1 MRVLIVLL
9 IMLVNLRAQPAEP
22 PPQKDLID
30 VPSRY
35 HFPVKR
41 KAPVQFNYFIDRD
54 MDWKPLFRLSV
65 AVQNDFLQFTRTD
78 TAFLASYEVTA
89 SLRIKDTLIAG
100 YTWREKVSIADFKTT
115 NSQWEYQTHEYLLPL
130 DKSVARDSLKS
141 ARYNLLLEVR
151 DLSSSVKY
159 KAVLSFTHE
168 REGNKIPLSTA
179 VAFFETDSTRGRPGI
194 TLSPMHRVLEFNHPY
209 NAFIRLRTH
218 VGDSVRIDI
227 RLNQHLKD
235 QKKLVQ
241 QQFVNGVATQKMMAI
256 RYVLPMNSLV
266 EGHYSLRFS
275 VTVNDQNLTPEKEFD
290 VVWVKKPVYL
300 YHPDLAIRP
309 MKYLLTDEQ
318 RAEVKGMSYRKLGQW
333 IEKFWEERDPTPDT
347 RYNELLEVYFK
358 RVGETVRLFSN
369 RHKEGWQTDRGRI
382 YLLYGPPEKIEN
394 RRYDTRTPHITWR
407 YPSRNLSF
415 TFVDRDRDREF
426 ELLGE
431 EEQEDE

>member
-1 MRVLIVLL
+1 MRVLIILL
-9 IMLVNLRAQPAEP
+9 IILVNLQAQKSEP
-22 PPQKDLID
+22 PPQKDLVD

-41 KAPVQFNYFIDRD
+41 KAPVQFNFFIDRD
-54 MDWKPLFRLSV
+54 QDWKPLFRLSV

-89 SLRIKDTLIAG
+89 SLRIRDTLIAG
-100 YTWREKVSIADFKTT
+100 YSWQEKISLADFKTT

-130 DKSVARDSLKS
+130 EKSVARDSLKS

-159 KAVLSFTHE
+159 RAVLPFTIE
-168 REGNKIPLSTA
+168 KKEDKTPLSTD
-179 VAFFETDSTRGRPGI
+179 VAFFEHDSSDGEPDF
-194 TLSPMHRVLEFNHPY
+194 TLSPMYRVLEFNRPY
-209 NAFIRLRTH
+209 HAFIRLRTK
-218 VGDSVRIDI
+218 VGDSVRIEI
-227 RLNQHLKD
+227 RLNQQLKD

-241 QQFVNGVATQKMMAI
+241 QQFVNGVSTKTDMVI
-256 RYVLPMNSLV
+256 RYILPMTSLT

-275 VTVNDQNLTPEKEFD
+275 VKINNRNLTPEKEFD
-290 VVWVKKPVYL
+290 VVWIKKPVYL

-309 MKYLLTDEQ
+309 MKYLLTEEQ

-347 RYNELLEVYFK
+347 RYNELLEVYFQ
-358 RVGETVRLFSN
+358 RVSETVRLFSN

-394 RRYDTRTPHITWR
+394 RRYDTHTPHITWL
-407 YPSRNLSF
+407 YPSRGLSF

-426 ELLGE
+426 ELLG
-431 EEQEDE
+431 DE